1 MTLHL
6 PPTPAPEGQAHYTA
20 EAQAPHVRPAPR
32 PSATGARSVLALLA
46 AANDSTATAP
56 YTERFDHAGPRTLA
70 ANSTHDLGEILVV
83 TGEEPLLIV
92 DTDDGCALTAVNE
105 GKPRLRTD
113 CQLLFRHAYQYVSFH
128 VEVDSR
134 TADAHIGL
142 LRHTNLAEVQAFTL
156 HRPKPLRTQE
166 GSRLRHTID
175 YRAPPLEEVQGI
187 VWRGGNLKLSHIE
200 LAP

>member
-1 MTLHL
+1 MTL
-6 PPTPAPEGQAHYTA
+6 PTSSGRDILSALPEG
-20 EAQAPHVRPAPR
+20 R
-32 PSATGARSVLALLA
+32 GA
-46 AANDSTATAP
+46 TATEP
-56 YTERFDHAGPRTLA
+56 YTERFDHAVSRTLA
-70 ANSTHDLGEILVV
+70 ANSTHDLGEVLVV

-92 DTDDGCALTAVNE
+92 DADDDFALTAVNE
-105 GKPRLRTD
+105 GKPRLRNA

-134 TADAHIGL
+134 TTDAHIGL
-142 LRHTNLAEVQAFTL
+142 LRHTTLTEVQAFTL
-156 HRPKPLRTQE
+156 HRPRPLRTQE
-166 GSRLRHTID
+166 GSCLRHTID